1 MSARDGTREQARP
14 GWGRRVVE
22 VVTPARLGPDFR
34 WLLSSVWIGNLG
46 DGLAIAAG
54 PLLVAQQTD
63 EPFLIALAATLQWLP
78 KLLFALPAGVVTD
91 RVDRRALVVAVDLVR
106 VVVLGLLVAS
116 ILTGLVSIAVVL
128 VALFLLG
135 TAETFADNAS
145 GTLLPMLVDRDD
157 LAVGNARIQTG
168 FITVNQLA
176 GPPLGAALFA
186 AGSAV
191 PFVGQAVLVVA
202 AVATIARVRL
212 PEHGRAARDGEEP
225 THVVHDVLEG
235 FRWVLHHAA
244 VRTLVLTL
252 MIFNLTFG
260 AAWSVLVLYATERL
274 GLHAVG
280 FGLITTVGAV
290 GGLLGTVAY
299 GWITRHVSLGD
310 LMRIG
315 LVIETLTHL
324 GLALTTSPVV
334 ALAIFFVFGAHAFI
348 WGTTS
353 ITVQQRA
360 VPTHLQ
366 GRVSAVNLVGC
377 FGGLVLGGLLGGAMA
392 QAYGVTAPFWFAF
405 AGSAVFVV
413 LLWRQFS
420 HIAHDDAP
428 GSIADED
435 PEQPGV
441 GTSAQ

>member
-1 MSARDGTREQARP
+1 MRTSPGTVRRTA
-14 GWGRRVVE
+14 RRVGE
-22 VVTPARLGPDFR
+22 VVAPARLGADFR
-34 WLLSSVWIGNLG
+34 WLLSSVWVGNLG

-63 EPFLIALAATLQWLP
+63 SPFLISLAATLQWLP

-91 RVDRRALVVAVDLVR
+91 RLDRRLLVIGVDVVR
-106 VVVLGLLVAS
+106 VAVLGLLVAS
-116 ILTGLVSIAVVL
+116 LVTGTVSIGVVL
-128 VALFLLG
+128 LALFLLG

-145 GTLLPMLVDRDD
+145 GTLLPMLVHRDD

-186 AGSAV
+186 AGTTL
-191 PFVGQAVLVVA
+191 PFVAQGVLLLA

-212 PEHGRAARDGEEP
+212 PAHGRDEAAGTRVLHE
-225 THVVHDVLEG
+225 VVEG
-235 FRWVLHHAA
+235 FRWVAHHAA

-290 GGLLGTVAY
+290 GGLLGTAAY
-299 GWITRHVSLGD
+299 GWITRRVSLGD

-315 LVIETLTHL
+315 LVVETLTHL
-324 GLALTTSPVV
+324 GLALTTEPVV

-360 VPTHLQ
+360 VPTRLQ
-366 GRVSAVNLVGC
+366 GRVSSVNLVGC
-377 FGGLVLGGLLGGAMA
+377 FGGLVLGGLLGGALA

-405 AGSAVFVV
+405 GGSAVFLV
-413 LLWRQFS
+413 LLWGQLS
-420 HIAHDDAP
+420 HIAH
-428 GSIADED
+428 ADE
-435 PEQPGV
+435 QPRDEEPAGV
-441 GTSAQ
+441 G

>member
-1 MSARDGTREQARP
+1 M
-14 GWGRRVVE
+14 GR
-22 VVTPARLGPDFR
+22 DFR
-34 WLLSSVWIGNLG
+34 WLLSSVWTGNLG

-63 EPFLIALAATLQWLP
+63 SPFLIALAATLQWLP

-91 RVDRRALVVAVDLVR
+91 RLDRRSLVIGVDVVR
-106 VVVLGLLVAS
+106 VMVLGLLVAS
-116 ILTGLVSIAVVL
+116 IGTGTVSIGVVL

-145 GTLLPMLVDRDD
+145 GTLLPMLVHRDD

-186 AGSAV
+186 AGTSM
-191 PFVGQAVLVVA
+191 PFVAQGVLLLA

-212 PEHGRAARDGEEP
+212 PAHGREEGAG
-225 THVVHDVLEG
+225 TRVLHEVVEG
-235 FRWVLHHAA
+235 FRWVAHHAA

-252 MIFNLTFG
+252 LIFNLTFG

-290 GGLLGTVAY
+290 GGLIGTASY
-299 GWITRHVSLGD
+299 GWITRRVSLGD

-315 LVIETLTHL
+315 LVVETLTHL
-324 GLALTTSPVV
+324 GLALTTEPAV

-360 VPTHLQ
+360 VPTRLQ
-366 GRVSAVNLVGC
+366 GRVSSVNLVGC
-377 FGGLVLGGLLGGAMA
+377 FGGLVLGGLLGGALA

-405 AGSAVFVV
+405 GGSAVFLV
-413 LLWRQFS
+413 LLWGQLS
-420 HIAHDDAP
+420 HIAH
-428 GSIADED
+428 ADE
-435 PEQPGV
+435 QPRDEASSGV
-441 GTSAQ
+441 G

>member
-1 MSARDGTREQARP
+1 MRTSPGTVRRTA
-14 GWGRRVVE
+14 RRVGE
-22 VVTPARLGPDFR
+22 VVAPARLGADFR
-34 WLLSSVWIGNLG
+34 WLLSSVWVGNLG

-63 EPFLIALAATLQWLP
+63 SPFLISLAATLQWLP
-78 KLLFALPAGVVTD
+78 KMLFALPAGVVTD
-91 RVDRRALVVAVDLVR
+91 RLDRRLLVIGVDVVR
-106 VVVLGLLVAS
+106 VAVLGLLVAS
-116 ILTGLVSIAVVL
+116 LVTGTVSIGVVL
-128 VALFLLG
+128 MALFLLG

-145 GTLLPMLVDRDD
+145 GTLLPMLVHRDD

-186 AGSAV
+186 AGTTL
-191 PFVGQAVLVVA
+191 PFVAQGLLLLA

-212 PEHGRAARDGEEP
+212 PAHGRDEAAGTRVLHE
-225 THVVHDVLEG
+225 VVEG
-235 FRWVLHHAA
+235 FRWVAHHAA

-290 GGLLGTVAY
+290 GGLLGTAAY
-299 GWITRHVSLGD
+299 GWITRRVSLGD

-315 LVIETLTHL
+315 LVVETLTHL
-324 GLALTTSPVV
+324 GLALTTEPVV

-360 VPTHLQ
+360 VPTRLQ
-366 GRVSAVNLVGC
+366 GRVSSVNLVGC
-377 FGGLVLGGLLGGAMA
+377 FGGLVLGGLLGGALA

-405 AGSAVFVV
+405 GGSAVFLV
-413 LLWRQFS
+413 LLWGQLS
-420 HIAHDDAP
+420 HIAH
-428 GSIADED
+428 ADE
-435 PEQPGV
+435 QPRDEEPAGV
-441 GTSAQ
+441 G